1 MKALPLLL
9 SERLDMKKRS
19 LVAILVSLVIG
30 FALLLIAACRRA
42 PRPLNVILM
51 ISDGCGYNCF
61 DLASFYRFGRTGMQV
76 YDSFPIRLAVSTY
89 SASSTPYDPQKAWA
103 SFDFVL
109 SDPTDSAAA
118 ATAMAT
124 GVKTNDDVVCLS
136 PDGTRLTSVIEVAE
150 ALGKKTGTVTSVTF
164 GHATPASFLA
174 HAEDRYD
181 YEEIARQII
190 LESPADVVMGCGH
203 PYYDR
208 SGKPAEEPD
217 FRYVGDQDT
226 WESLLRGEAGADA
239 DRDGTPD
246 PWTVIQTA
254 EAFRSLIEGPAP
266 DRVFGI
272 APIFRTLQQE
282 REGDEQAD
290 PFAIPSVQTVPAL
303 SEMALAALNV
313 LDDDPEGF
321 FLMIEGGAVD
331 WACEDNQTGRLI
343 EEQISFNEA
352 VEAVVKWV
360 EANGRWEDTL
370 LIVTSDHETGY
381 ITGPGSGLEPPDGD
395 ITKTWKPLVNR
406 GEGKVPEMEW
416 HHDYHTNSLVPLF
429 AKGYGSAGFYAL
441 ADEADPVRGFYL
453 DNTEI
458 GRLMIELIKERSAA
472 DR

>member
-1 MKALPLLL
+1 MKALLTIR
-9 SERLDMKKRS
+9 SDRLDMKKRS
-19 LVAILVSLVIG
+19 LTGVSVSLILG
-30 FALLLIAACRRA
+30 FALLYYPACRRS
-42 PRPLNVILM
+42 PRPLNIILM

-61 DLASFYRFGRTGMQV
+61 DLASLYQYGRTGEQV
-76 YDSFPIRLAVSTY
+76 YESFPVRYAVSTY

-124 GVKTNDDVVCLS
+124 GIKTNDDVVCLS
-136 PDGTRLTSVIEVAE
+136 PDGTRLTNIIEVAE
-150 ALGKKTGTVTSVTF
+150 TLGKKTGTVTSVPF
-164 GHATPASFLA
+164 CHATPAAFLA
-174 HAEDRYD
+174 HEEGRYN

-203 PYYDR
+203 PWYNR
-208 SGKPAEEPD
+208 LGQPIEEPD
-217 FRYVGDQDT
+217 FRYVGDQET
-226 WESLLRGEAGADA
+226 WEALLRGESGADA
-239 DRDGTPD
+239 NGDGIPD

-290 PFAIPSVQTVPAL
+290 PFDVPPIPTVPSL

-313 LDDDPEGF
+313 LDDDPDGF
-321 FLMIEGGAVD
+321 FLMIEGGAID

-343 EEQISFNEA
+343 EEQIFFNQT
-352 VEAVVKWV
+352 VDAVVEWI
-360 EANGRWEDTL
+360 EAHSRWEDTL

-395 ITKTWKPLVNR
+395 FTKTWKPLVNR
-406 GEGKVPEMEW
+406 GAGKVPGMEW
-416 HHDYHTNSLVPLF
+416 HHEYHTNSLIPLF
-429 AKGYGSAGFYAL
+429 AKGYGSDRFAAL
-441 ADEADPVRGFYL
+441 ADEMDPVRGFYL

-458 GRLMIELIKERSAA
+458 GLLMIELLKERSAA
-472 DR
+472 NR